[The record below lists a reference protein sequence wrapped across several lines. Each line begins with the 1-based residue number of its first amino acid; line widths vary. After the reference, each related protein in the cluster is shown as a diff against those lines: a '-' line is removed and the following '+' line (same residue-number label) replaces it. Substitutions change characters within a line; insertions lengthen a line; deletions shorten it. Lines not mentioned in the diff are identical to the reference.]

1 MASQLGLAQV
11 TLGTLAGRARLS
23 KSGLFTHF
31 GSKDA
36 LTAAVLE
43 AAAALGEEEI
53 LRPAMA
59 EPEGLP
65 RLIVFMRRWL
75 RWAHLCGFPGGCPCV
90 AAIFELDDVE
100 SAVRS
105 VLLDVEAQWHMVLA
119 GMAGLAVFVGHLRP
133 DLDAGQDSRL
143 E

>member
-1 MASQLGLAQV
+1 MVSQLGLAQV
-11 TLGTLAGRARLS
+11 TLGALAGRARLS
-23 KSGLFTHF
+23 KSGLFAHF

-65 RLIVFMRRWL
+65 RLIIFMRRWL
-75 RWAHLCGFPGGCPCV
+75 GWAPRCGLPGGCPFV
-90 AAIFELDDVE
+90 AAISSWTTLYRRCVACCWIFRRNGTWFLL
-100 SAVRS
+100 ALWVRPCS
-105 VLLDVEAQWHMVLA
+105 
-119 GMAGLAVFVGHLRP
+119 
-133 DLDAGQDSRL
+133 
-143 E
+143 